1 MFLTFEK
8 IQLPMRSL
16 LISLWCLSSLFTHAQ
31 WTVINTNTSGP
42 GSLRHALDSYSAGDT
57 IRFDKAVL
65 TNGNANFFSPV
76 NYLITKSVHIIGVDS
91 AGFRIIFN
99 GINQHRAFRL
109 NIPDTVPNRTVSF
122 SNLVFKDMNSSN
134 YSDKDGGA
142 INVISLDTLTV
153 DRCVFQNVDAD
164 GYGAAIGSENNGPG
178 TVFTPD
184 FVKISNSEFSGGTA
198 YLGGVVFFH
207 KFQKIE
213 VENCEFYN
221 NGSVNLQ
228 LELGDE
234 VSIKNCYFHDNQM
247 FFSSRGGTDSPSMYL
262 STLDRAEI
270 DSCQF
275 SDNIT
280 YHGCG
285 QYRSIDSIFFNY
297 CIFENNVATVE
308 APGITERA
316 GSAHAFMRIFSCT
329 FKDNQGVIAGGIQVA
344 NGLIQNCIV
353 RGNSSSYG
361 GAIRANSKS
370 VGGDNLVRI
379 EDCVLDSN
387 TTTGRGGA
395 ITIYSDDFV
404 LLRSTIAQNTSNDIG
419 GAFYFG
425 ATGLTRYIASNTI
438 VYNQADEGGA
448 FYFDRGSATLRNN
461 TIYANSATGNGSAF
475 FMNRGY
481 FDLKG
486 NIISSNS
493 GGQDVLA
500 YPQAPSNFKISSLG
514 YNITQ
519 PGFPIDRHY
528 TDLTQ
533 FPDTAIGLA
542 PLSYNGGFGQTMLPL
557 DGSPAANSG
566 DSTDHSLHQNLVPIF
581 MHRDR
586 GAAEGS
592 AQSHYSFEEYT
603 GCDSAFIYSQ
613 WYNSD
618 SIISA
623 TFRNGLNSDS
633 THVITLSIQQSYRDS
648 NVVHIDTCG
657 PFTYL
662 DGNTYYN
669 DTSFIAT
676 LTSIHGCDSVVDVNM
691 KITPIDDSVWVH
703 WTDFIVTNTNATVE
717 WYTCE
722 DSVLVSVYHA
732 YTAPDTAGYFAAISE
747 DGCTAYTKCYNWSI
761 GIDENTNSDVYLFPN
776 PTQSTFRIDYPVEWG
791 SIDLEIA
798 DMSGRLV
805 FYEFNYSSNKTVTH
819 HLASG
824 TYVVRLFSD
833 AGDLITKRL
842 IVRLD

>member
-1 MFLTFEK
+1 MFLIFEK
-8 IQLPMRSL
+8 INPLMRTL
-16 LISLWCLSSLFTHAQ
+16 FIALWCLSSLLTHAQ
-31 WTVINTNTSGP
+31 WTVVNTNSSGP
-42 GSLRHALDSYSAGDT
+42 GSLRYALDSYSAGDT
-57 IRFDKAVL
+57 IQFDKTVL
-65 TNGNANFFSPV
+65 SNGNANFFSPV
-76 NYLITKSVHIIGVDS
+76 NYLITKPVHIIGVDS
-91 AGFRIIFN
+91 AGFRVIFN

-109 NIPDTVPNRTVSF
+109 NIPDTVPNRTVSL

-142 INVISLDTLTV
+142 INVLGLDTLIV
-153 DRCVFQNVDAD
+153 DGCVFQNVDSD
-164 GYGAAIGSENNGPG
+164 GYGAAIGSQNNGPG

-184 FVKISNSEFSGGTA
+184 FVRITNSQFSGGTA
-198 YLGGVVFFH
+198 YLGGVVYFH

-234 VSIKNCYFHDNQM
+234 VSIKDCNFHDNQV

-262 STLDRAEI
+262 STLDRAKV

-280 YHGCG
+280 SHGCA
-285 QYRSIDSIFFNY
+285 QYRSIDSIFFNN
-297 CIFENNVATVE
+297 CTFVSNTATSE

-316 GSAHAFMRIFSCT
+316 GSAHSYMRILHCT
-329 FKDNQGVIAGGIQVA
+329 FKDNQGVISGGIQVA
-344 NGLIQNCIV
+344 NGLIKNSIV

-404 LLRSTIAQNTSNDIG
+404 LLRSTISHNTSNDMG
-419 GAFYFG
+419 GALYFG
-425 ATGLTRYIASNTI
+425 SSGLTRHIASNTI
-438 VYNQADEGGA
+438 VHNQADEGGA

-461 TIYANSATGNGSAF
+461 TIYGNSATSNGNAF
-475 FMNRGY
+475 YINRGN

-519 PGFPIDRHY
+519 PGFPLDRQY
-528 TDLTQ
+528 TDLTR
-533 FPDTAIGLA
+533 FPDSAIGLG
-542 PLSYNGGFGQTMLPL
+542 PLAHNGGFGQTMLPL
-557 DGSPAANSG
+557 QGSPAANSG

-581 MHRDR
+581 MQRDR

-592 AQSHYSFEEYT
+592 AQSHYSFEAYT
-603 GCDSAFIYSQ
+603 GCDSALFYSQ
-613 WYNSD
+613 WYHSD
-618 SIISA
+618 TIISA
-623 TFRNGLNSDS
+623 TFNNRHNSDS
-633 THVITLSIQQSYRDS
+633 THVVTLSIQQSYHDS
-648 NVVHIDTCG
+648 AIVHIDTCG
-657 PFTYL
+657 PFKYA
-662 DGNTYYN
+662 DGNTYYR

-676 LTSIHGCDSVVDVNM
+676 LSSIHGCDSVVDVRM
-691 KITPIDDSVWVH
+691 TITPIDDSVWVH
-703 WTDFIVTNTNATVE
+703 WTDFIATNSNATVE

-722 DSVLVSVYHA
+722 DSTLVSVYHA

-747 DGCTAYTKCYNWSI
+747 DGCTAYTKCYSWSI
-761 GIDENTNSDVYLFPN
+761 GIEENSNSAVYLLPN
-776 PTQSTFRIDYPVEWG
+776 PAHSSFRIDYPAEWG
-791 SIDLEIA
+791 STHFEIA
-798 DMSGRLV
+798 DMTGRVMLN
-805 FYEFNYSSNKTVTH
+805 EFNYSSNKTVTH
-819 HLASG
+819 DLASG
-824 TYVVRLFSD
+824 TYVVRLFND
-833 AGDLITKRL
+833 HGNLITKRL
-842 IVRLD
+842 IVRRD